1 MTDISTNLEQN
12 MFMKNFSKTDDIVKD
27 MRKIIETSR
36 DTAYRAVNTILLL
49 NCQKRLLLSM
59 EKDSQKR
66 TYIISIRFT
75 ERIQRFSTH

>member
-36 DTAYRAVNTILLL
+36 DTAYRAVNTILL
-49 NCQKRLLLSM
+49 
-59 EKDSQKR
+59 
-66 TYIISIRFT
+66 
-75 ERIQRFSTH
+75 QRNWLIG